1 MEGFHND
8 LRCPITL
15 DYFDDPVSVP
25 CCGKAFSRAA
35 LLQSFER
42 RRVCPSCNG
51 DLQAFDA
58 THAPKN
64 VVLAG
69 LVEAMEAMN
78 QQGPPPVDHIWSA
91 SVNMVGDDIPMAELT
106 LSIDRALFVTKP
118 SLFIAVNDRSGSMS
132 GGPWR
137 QVQAALKHI
146 IGMTETTMGMVKTVI
161 VAYESTAQVVPT
173 TVEAV
178 MALPAGGGTNF
189 TAAFMQVKQVLGQY
203 VYSEQQTAPNSI
215 SNVVVAFLTDGES
228 GGDRDALIRQF
239 REVIQESWNGPI
251 AVHAVGFGGNC
262 DRVLLEGLRTPN
274 GTFRYAEP
282 GESDDALCHKLTSLF
297 EVAAMSSVIPVT
309 LTAERQ
315 PQGGYL
321 FKKNAGEFVP
331 EMTINFPINSDRRGE
346 FKCWVKLDGV
356 LDAANVVVN
365 SGLDKQVSVSIKR
378 NPGARLDRWIS
389 VCIDELAVEVLRASE
404 SPRDKVFDLW
414 CALIQ
419 QKIEALST
427 SSSDKSN
434 TDRLSF
440 LAQQTRDL
448 RRGNAINVGKL
459 SDLRFGSQFTGAS
472 AGPQQPQAPR
482 VASILPA
489 QPVVAIQNAPA
500 YVERGVRYSHNNNNL
515 DRIVLQDVIMS
526 SNASFMTANIE
537 REIEKVDA
545 ADLAKKD
552 ANGNTALHLACYCGQ
567 IDTVKRLIPLCK
579 HFTEETLVN
588 NDGETPTTL
597 AIKRRGFHKTLGV
610 LLDYGYPVPPARIKA
625 LQRFAIDGGYRITAD
640 ILGGLTEDSSI
651 ADESMTAEYV
661 RFTFNRLVDNAKDI
675 NLESFLRVCLS
686 KCMVD
691 LVPKL
696 LEMGAQPTLT
706 MFLEYCIPKKPDCP
720 EVQTYL
726 DMTKMVL
733 VKKPEFVNMYDATGE
748 GALFKS
754 ADRGNLP
761 CVQYFLDAGAEI
773 DHPSD
778 LGNTALWI
786 ACARR
791 YPCIVDELLSR
802 GADPNKINFKG
813 NPPMYSICQKG
824 PRKIAEKLMG
834 YGANVELINQ
844 NGDTMVLLCC
854 RNGQPDVLS
863 LFLNSVD
870 PAFVNRVAEID
881 GFNALFASVEANRPE
896 CIKVLHEY
904 GINVNEQYT
913 ARDNII
919 LGGATP
925 LHLAAY
931 YGRVEAANALLQCG
945 ANINAID
952 LINGQTPLIV
962 AVMQGNAAIIS
973 MLRSAGADVTIQDL
987 SGNTAASYSRDND
1000 IRELLVN
1007 PALDILVEFSKGI
1020 FPKDQ
1025 QPRACDVIAKY
1036 AGVLGCLTPQKALHM
1051 VGGDG
1056 ANPLMHAVIY
1066 SNWAAVKLLTD
1077 LGVERNH
1084 KNSKGISCA
1093 MYAHWINNPRIKAL
1107 FTLSDVEGERLALI
1121 RKLPGAPKVL
1131 FLGPAP
1137 AELQVQRSAIGAKM
1151 NDMFLD
1157 STAIVATEPSEQN
1170 VWNAKLQTFT
1180 TLASSGMLLPTTDA
1194 MHNFV
1199 LALYCNN
1206 VNVFTQLNKAVAAS
1220 DFGKPIIRERISL
1233 LCSALNACQ
1242 PFVGECFL
1250 GSPYIDR
1257 KLFLIDAEVSFSSF
1271 VSASTMWRVATGN
1284 VPEFSSKKREG
1295 VVFIIKSTSG
1305 RFIANYSEFQYDCE
1319 VVFRPYARFKVTKW
1333 YHGDIIALGKKYS
1346 FILKHFFQ
1354 ILINR

>member
-15 DYFDDPVSVP
+15 EFFEDPISVP

-35 LLQSFER
+35 LVRSFER

-51 DLQAFDA
+51 DLQHFDA
-58 THAPKN
+58 AHAPKN

-78 QQGPPPVDHIWSA
+78 QQGPPPVDHIWTA
-91 SVNMVGDDIPMAELT
+91 AVNMVGDDVPMAELT

-118 SLFIAVNDRSGSMS
+118 SLFIAVNDRSGSMA

-161 VAYESTAQVVPT
+161 IAYESGAVVVPT
-173 TVEAV
+173 TLDAV
-178 MALPAGGGTNF
+178 AALQAGGGTNF

-228 GGDRDALIRQF
+228 GGDRNALIRQF
-239 REVIQESWNGPI
+239 REVIQDSWTGPI
-251 AVHAVGFGGNC
+251 AVHAVGFGRNC
-262 DRVLLEGLRTPN
+262 DRVLLEGLRTAN

-282 GESDDALCHKLTSLF
+282 DESDDTLCHKLTSLF

-309 LTAERQ
+309 LTAPQ
-315 PQGGYL
+315 PPPYL
-321 FKKNAGEFVP
+321 FKKNDTFVP
-331 EMTINFPINSDRRGE
+331 EMTINFPINSERRGE
-346 FKCWVKLDGV
+346 FKCWIRLDDV
-356 LDAANVVVN
+356 LDQAALVVN

-378 NPGARLDRWIS
+378 NPGTRLDRWIS
-389 VCIDELAVEVLRASE
+389 VCLDELAVEVLRASE
-404 SPRDKVFDLW
+404 SPRDKVLDLW
-414 CALIQ
+414 CALIL
-419 QKIEALST
+419 QKIEALSA

-434 TDRLSF
+434 ADRLAF
-440 LAQQTRDL
+440 LAQQTQDL

-459 SDLRFGSQFTGAS
+459 SDLRFGSQFAGAS
-472 AGPQQPQAPR
+472 APSSSAPPPR

-489 QPVVAIQNAPA
+489 QPVAAIHSAPA
-500 YVERGVRYSHNNNNL
+500 HVEHGVRYSHNNSNL
-515 DRIVLQDVIMS
+515 DRTVLQDTIMS
-526 SNASFMTANIE
+526 SNVFCMSATIE
-537 REIEKVDA
+537 REIERADA
-545 ADLAKKD
+545 VSLAKKD
-552 ANGNTALHLACYCGQ
+552 ANGNTALHLAAYCGQ
-567 IDTVKRLIPLCK
+567 IEAVKKLIPLCK
-579 HFTEETLVN
+579 HFTEETLTN

-610 LLDYGYPVPPARIKA
+610 LLDHGYQVPGARIKA

-640 ILGGLTEDSSI
+640 ILGGLTEDSSM

-661 RFTFNRLVDNAKDI
+661 RFTFGRLVGAGKEI
-675 NLESFLRVCLS
+675 NLESFLRVSLS
-686 KCMVD
+686 KCMLD

-696 LEMGAQPTLT
+696 LEMGAKPTLT
-706 MFLEYCIPKKPDCP
+706 MFLEHCIPKKPDCP
-720 EVQTYL
+720 EVETYL
-726 DMTKMVL
+726 AMTKMVMT
-733 VKKPEFVNMYDATGE
+733 KNPEFAHMYDATGE

-773 DHPSD
+773 DHQSD

-824 PRKIAEKLMG
+824 PRKIAERLLA
-834 YGANVELINQ
+834 YGANLELVNQ

-863 LFLNSVD
+863 LFLNYVE
-870 PAFVNRVAEID
+870 PAFVNRVAAID
-881 GFNALFASVEANRPE
+881 GFNAMFASVEANRPE
-896 CIKVLHEY
+896 CIKALHEY

-913 ARDNII
+913 ARDNTI

-945 ANINAID
+945 ANINALD
-952 LINGQTPLIV
+952 LLNGQTALIV
-962 AVMQGNAAIIS
+962 AVMQGNAPIIS
-973 MLRSAGADVTIQDL
+973 MLRSAGADLTIQDL
-987 SGNTAASYSRDND
+987 SGNTAASYSRDNA

-1007 PALDILVEFSKGI
+1007 PALDILVEFCQGL

-1025 QPRACDVIAKY
+1025 QAKACDVIAKY
-1036 AGVLGCLTPQKALHM
+1036 AGVVGCLSPQKALHM

-1056 ANPLMHAVIY
+1056 ATPLMHAVIY
-1066 SNWAAVKLLTD
+1066 SNWAAVKVFTD

-1084 KNSKGISCA
+1084 RNSKGISCA

-1107 FTLSDVEGERLALI
+1107 FALNDAESERLALI
-1121 RKLPGAPKVL
+1121 RKLPGAQKVL

-1137 AELQVQRSAIGAKM
+1137 AKDHVQKSAIGAKM

-1157 STAIVATEPSEQN
+1157 AAVAAEPSDQHI
-1170 VWNAKLQTFT
+1170 WNAKLQTFT
-1180 TLASSGMLLPTTDA
+1180 TLASSLILPETDA
-1194 MHNFV
+1194 MNTFA

-1206 VNVFTQLNKAVAAS
+1206 VSVFTQINRAVAAN
-1220 DFGKPIIRERISL
+1220 DFSKPIIRERISL
-1233 LCSALNACQ
+1233 LCSALNACP

-1250 GSPYIDR
+1250 GSSYIDR
-1257 KLFLIDAEVSFSSF
+1257 KAFLVDAEVSFSSF
-1271 VSASTMWRVATGN
+1271 VSASTMWRVATAN
-1284 VPEFSSKKREG
+1284 VPDFASKKREG

-1333 YHGDIIALGKKYS
+1333 YHGDVIALGN
-1346 FILKHFFQ
+1346 FLITLQFFCY
-1354 ILINR
+1354 

>member
-1 MEGFHND
+1 LE
-8 LRCPITL
+8 
-15 DYFDDPVSVP
+15 YFD
-25 CCGKAFSRAA
+25 A
-35 LLQSFER
+35 E
-42 RRVCPSCNG
+42 N
-51 DLQAFDA
+51 
-58 THAPKN
+58 APKN
-64 VVLAG
+64 VVIAG
-69 LVEAMEAMN
+69 LVEAIQALNRPQN
-78 QQGPPPVDHIWSA
+78 QQAPAGQNQDHSWSA
-91 SVNMVGDDIPMAELT
+91 SLNMVGDDIPMVELS
-106 LSIDRALFVTKP
+106 LSIDRSLFVTKP
-118 SLFIAVNDRSGSMS
+118 SLFIAVNDRSGSMG

-161 VAYESTAQVVPT
+161 IAYESTAMVVPT

-178 MALPAGGGTNF
+178 TALNAGGGTNF
-189 TAAFMQVKQVLGQY
+189 SAAFVQVKQVLKQY
-203 VYSEQQTAPNSI
+203 VYSEEQTAPNSI

-228 GGDRDALIRQF
+228 GGDRDALVAQF

-251 AVHAVGFGGNC
+251 AVHAVGFGANC

-309 LTAERQ
+309 FSSV
-315 PQGGYL
+315 GDSYL
-321 FKKNAGEFVP
+321 FKKDGEYVP
-331 EMTINFPINSDRRGE
+331 KLTVNFPINSDRQGE
-346 FKCWVKLDGV
+346 YKCWIKLQRPPNGNGPNQNGANPENGV
-356 LDAANVVVN
+356 NVVID
-365 SGLDKQVSVSIKR
+365 SGLDKGVVVPIRRSA
-378 NPGARLDRWIS
+378 GTRLDRWIS

-419 QKIEALST
+419 QKIEALT
-427 SSSDKSN
+427 SSSANNKSN
-434 TDRLSF
+434 CDRLAF

-459 SDLRFGSQFTGAS
+459 SDLRFGSQFSQVGS
-472 AGPQQPQAPR
+472 QQQAAQLQAPR

-489 QPVVAIQNAPA
+489 QPVATIQNAPA
-500 YVERGVRYSHNNNNL
+500 FVERSVRYSHNGEHLNRNP
-515 DRIVLQDVIMS
+515 LQNAIMS
-526 SNASFMTANIE
+526 SNVFRMSSETEQEIAKIEQETKEKKEVGASSNALLE
-537 REIEKVDA
+537 
-545 ADLAKKD
+545 KD
-552 ANGNTALHLACYCGQ
+552 ANGNTALHLASYCGQ
-567 IDTVKRLIPLCK
+567 IDAVKRLVALCK
-579 HFTEETLVN
+579 DFTEDMLLN
-588 NDGETPTTL
+588 KDGETPVTL
-597 AIKRRGFHKTLGV
+597 AIKRRGFHRTLGI
-610 LLDYGYPVPPARIKA
+610 LLDSGYKVPPARVKA
-625 LQRFAIDGGYRITAD
+625 LQRFALEGGYKITAE
-640 ILGGLTEDSSI
+640 ILSGLTEDTSV

-661 RFTFNRLVDNAKDI
+661 RFTFNRLVENKKEI
-675 NLESFLRVCLS
+675 NLESFLRVSLS

-696 LEMGAQPTLT
+696 LEMGAEPTLT

-726 DMTKMVL
+726 DLTKMVL
-733 VKKPEFVNMYDATGE
+733 AKKPEFVNMYDSMGE

-761 CVQYFLDAGAEI
+761 CVQFFLDAGAEI
-773 DHPSD
+773 DHPSE
-778 LGNTALWI
+778 LGNTPLWI
-786 ACARR
+786 ACSRR
-791 YPCIVDELLSR
+791 YPCIVDELLNR
-802 GADPNKINFKG
+802 GADPNKVNLKG

-824 PRKIAEKLMG
+824 PRKIAERLLG

-844 NGDTMVLLCC
+844 NGDTMILLCC

-863 LFLNSVD
+863 LFLNYVD

-881 GFNALFASVEANRPE
+881 GFNAIFASVEANRPE

-913 ARDNII
+913 ARDNMI

-931 YGRVEAANALLQCG
+931 YGRVEAVNALLDCG

-952 LINGQTPLIV
+952 LVNGQTPLMV
-962 AVMQGNAAIIS
+962 AVMQGNESIIS
-973 MLRSAGADVTIQDL
+973 RLRSAGADVTIQDL
-987 SGNTAASYSRDND
+987 SGNTAASYSRDNS

-1007 PALDILVEFSKGI
+1007 PALDILVEFAKGI
-1020 FPKDQ
+1020 FPKEQ
-1025 QPRACDVIAKY
+1025 QQKACDVIEKY
-1036 AGVLGCLTPQKALHM
+1036 AGVVGCLAPQKALHM

-1056 ANPLMHAVIY
+1056 ASPLMHAVIH

-1084 KNSKGISCA
+1084 RNNKGLSCA
-1093 MYAHWINNPRIKAL
+1093 IYAHWINNPRIKAL
-1107 FTLSDVEGERLALI
+1107 FSLSDSETERLAVI
-1121 RKLPGAPKVL
+1121 RRLPGAPKVL
-1131 FLGPAP
+1131 FLGPSPSQLKASNG
-1137 AELQVQRSAIGAKM
+1137 EGQKNDFEQRSAIGAKM

-1157 STAIVATEPSEQN
+1157 ASNGVVAAEPSEQHI
-1170 VWNAKLQTFT
+1170 WNAKLQTFT
-1180 TLASSGMLLPTTDA
+1180 TLASSAVLAPNTDA
-1194 MHNFV
+1194 VHAFA

-1206 VNVFTQLNKAVAAS
+1206 VSIFTQLNKAVAAS
-1220 DFGKPIIRERISL
+1220 DFTKSVIRERISL
-1233 LCSALNACQ
+1233 LCSALNALE

-1257 KLFLIDAEVSFSSF
+1257 KAFLVDAEVTFSSF
-1271 VSASTMWRVATGN
+1271 VSASTLWRVATSN
-1284 VPEFSSKKREG
+1284 VPDFSSKKREG

-1319 VVFRPYARFKVTKW
+1319 VVFRPFARFKVTKW
-1333 YHGDIIALGKKYS
+1333 YHGDIIALGKFYFL
-1346 FILKHFFQ
+1346 FIV
-1354 ILINR
+1354 